1 MKHIVVYEERFLAY
15 KEERRRIIDGDWIQ
29 QKKNGQKGKMKR
41 KKKEKQFKNERMK
54 KINHYERKE
63 L

>member
-41 KKKEKQFKNERMK
+41 KKKKNNSKMK
-54 KINHYERKE
+54 E
-63 L
+63 